1 MHLEINTMYD
11 AIIYEATYG
20 CMLTIKWPHAAIWT
34 PVPHPWYIRCTRSH
48 FASSRQSRLTRLSII
63 IDLNTG

>member
-20 CMLTIKWPHAAIWT
+20 RILTIKWPL
-34 PVPHPWYIRCTRSH
+34 VPHPWHSIMPR
-48 FASSRQSRLTRLSII
+48 FA
-63 IDLNTG
+63 